1 MVLDAVAK
9 SRSQASTSTTS
20 ESALLRA
27 LEKLK
32 ATAGSETVHHSSD
45 SIVTSETDDSE
56 DEYQPGQKESEQDHA
71 DETTLVTL
79 KNAHR
84 VTQRAMLTMEREGK
98 QRHADE
104 QVGFIIIKR
113 DNNKPDAY
121 GASSETYG
129 PLPWP
134 GVAEAYN
141 KKYDMSVGPAAMEKR
156 ARQHRP
162 AWLAKHPGYPLKI
175 MYAKKP
181 KAQAVRRSKVAALH
195 AQAPCVQA
203 YTNNQKVRG
212 PNEVSHADRPQ
223 MRVDKVE
230 GSISNERIAGWMPP
244 DAIRNRADVHNYI
257 DDLMSAHVE
266 KVVLEVYEAHD
277 SPSEVVIG
285 DLGYLGSSSVVLQQ
299 LMDVDNETTVQVE
312 CSSIEVVQ
320 WYVQCSSAGYL
331 TKAPADSHRGN
342 GSPMDLYCLAAQLQ
356 DDHVCGLILAWW
368 RTLAE
373 KNAEMDLS
381 VENMNLL
388 FETTCYEDPA
398 RGFWVGIAH
407 TAGIAPELVNMG
419 VCNAELIAAIQSR
432 EPKVSD

>member
-1 MVLDAVAK
+1 MALDAVA
-9 SRSQASTSTTS
+9 TS

-27 LEKLK
+27 LERLK
-32 ATAGSETVHHSSD
+32 ATAGPGTVHHSSD
-45 SIVTSETDDSE
+45 SLITGDTDDSE
-56 DEYQPGQKESEQDHA
+56 DEYQPGQKESEQDQA
-71 DETTLVTL
+71 DKTTSVTL
-79 KNAHR
+79 KDNNR
-84 VTQRAMLTMEREGK
+84 VTQRAMLTTEREGK

-121 GASSETYG
+121 GESSETYG

-181 KAQAVRRSKVAALH
+181 KTQAIRRSKVAALH

-203 YTNNQKVRG
+203 YTSNQKIR
-212 PNEVSHADRPQ
+212 
-223 MRVDKVE
+223 MDKGE

-266 KVVLEVYEAHD
+266 KVVLEVHDAHD

-285 DLGYLGSSSVVLQQ
+285 GLEDLGSSSVVLQQ
-299 LMDVDNETTVQVE
+299 LMAADSETTVQVE
-312 CSSIEVVQ
+312 CSSLEVVQ
-320 WYVQCSSAGYL
+320 C
-331 TKAPADSHRGN
+331 
-342 GSPMDLYCLAAQLQ
+342 
-356 DDHVCGLILAWW
+356 
-368 RTLAE
+368 
-373 KNAEMDLS
+373 
-381 VENMNLL
+381 
-388 FETTCYEDPA
+388 F
-398 RGFWVGIAH
+398 
-407 TAGIAPELVNMG
+407 
-419 VCNAELIAAIQSR
+419 
-432 EPKVSD
+432 

>member
-195 AQAPCVQA
+195 AQAPYVQA

-320 WYVQCSSAGYL
+320 WYVQCSSAGCL

-342 GSPMDLYCLAAQLQ
+342 GSLMDLYCLAAQLQ
-356 DDHVCGLILAWW
+356 DDHVCGLILARW

-388 FETTCYEDPA
+388 VETTCYEDPA
-398 RGFWVGIAH
+398 RRFWVGIAH

-419 VCNAELIAAIQSR
+419 V
-432 EPKVSD
+432 

>member
-1 MVLDAVAK
+1 MVLDAVA
-9 SRSQASTSTTS
+9 TS

-27 LEKLK
+27 LEMLK
-32 ATAGSETVHHSSD
+32 ATAGPGTVHHPSD
-45 SIVTSETDDSE
+45 SIVTGETDDSV

-121 GASSETYG
+121 GESSETYG

-181 KAQAVRRSKVAALH
+181 KTQAIRRSKVAALH

-203 YTNNQKVRG
+203 YTSNQKVRG
-212 PNEVSHADRPQ
+212 PTEVSHADRPQ
-223 MRVDKVE
+223 MRVDKRE
-230 GSISNERIAGWMPP
+230 GSVSNERIAGWMPP

-266 KVVLEVYEAHD
+266 RVVLEVHDAHD

-285 DLGYLGSSSVVLQQ
+285 DLEYLGSSSVVLQQ
-299 LMDVDNETTVQVE
+299 LMAADSETTVQVD
-312 CSSIEVVQ
+312 CSSLEVVQ
-320 WYVQCSSAGYL
+320 CSAGCL
-331 TKAPADSHRGN
+331 TKAPVDLHHGN
-342 GSPMDLYCLAAQLQ
+342 GSLMDLYCLAAQLQ
-356 DDHVCGLILAWW
+356 DDDVCGLILTLW
-368 RTLAE
+368 RSLAE
-373 KNAEMDLS
+373 KNVEMDLS
-381 VENMNLL
+381 VESMNLL
-388 FETTCYEDPA
+388 FETTRYEDPA
-398 RGFWVGIAH
+398 RGFWVDIAH
-407 TAGIAPELVNMG
+407 RAKIAPELIKMG
-419 VCNAELIAAIQSR
+419 GCNAELIAAIQSKG
-432 EPKVSD
+432 P

>member
-1 MVLDAVAK
+1 MVLDAVA
-9 SRSQASTSTTS
+9 TS

-27 LEKLK
+27 LEMLK
-32 ATAGSETVHHSSD
+32 ATAGPGTVHHSSD
-45 SIVTSETDDSE
+45 SIVTGETDDSE
-56 DEYQPGQKESEQDHA
+56 DEYQPGQKESEQDQA

-98 QRHADE
+98 QRHAEE

-121 GASSETYG
+121 GESSETYG

-181 KAQAVRRSKVAALH
+181 KTQAIRRSKVAALH

-203 YTNNQKVRG
+203 YTSNQKVRG
-212 PNEVSHADRPQ
+212 PTEVSHADRPQ
-223 MRVDKVE
+223 MRVDKGEV
-230 GSISNERIAGWMPP
+230 SISNERIAGWMPP

-266 KVVLEVYEAHD
+266 KVVLEVHDAHD

-285 DLGYLGSSSVVLQQ
+285 DLEDLGSSSVVLQQ
-299 LMDVDNETTVQVE
+299 LMAADSETTVQVE

-320 WYVQCSSAGYL
+320 WYVQCSSAGCL
-331 TKAPADSHRGN
+331 TKAPAGFHRGN
-342 GSPMDLYCLAAQLQ
+342 GSLMDLYCLAAQLQ
-356 DDHVCGLILAWW
+356 DDHMCGLILARW

-388 FETTCYEDPA
+388 FETTRYEDPA
-398 RGFWVGIAH
+398 RGFWVDIAH
-407 TAGIAPELVNMG
+407 RAGIAPELVNMG

-432 EPKVSD
+432 EPEVSD

>member
-266 KVVLEVYEAHD
+266 KVVLEVYDAHD

-299 LMDVDNETTVQVE
+299 SMDADNETTVQVE

-320 WYVQCSSAGYL
+320 WYVQCSSAGCL

-342 GSPMDLYCLAAQLQ
+342 GSLMDLYCLAAQLQ
-356 DDHVCGLILAWW
+356 DDHVCGLILARW

-388 FETTCYEDPA
+388 VETTCYEDPA
-398 RGFWVGIAH
+398 RRFWVGIAH

-419 VCNAELIAAIQSR
+419 V
-432 EPKVSD
+432 

>member
-1 MVLDAVAK
+1 MVLDAVA
-9 SRSQASTSTTS
+9 TS

-27 LEKLK
+27 LEMLK
-32 ATAGSETVHHSSD
+32 ATAGPGTVHHPSD
-45 SIVTSETDDSE
+45 SIVTGETDDSV

-121 GASSETYG
+121 GESSETYG

-181 KAQAVRRSKVAALH
+181 KTQAIRRSKVAALH

-203 YTNNQKVRG
+203 YTSNQK
-212 PNEVSHADRPQ
+212 
-223 MRVDKVE
+223 MRVDKRE

-266 KVVLEVYEAHD
+266 RVVLEVHDAHD

-285 DLGYLGSSSVVLQQ
+285 DLEYLGSSSVVLQQ
-299 LMDVDNETTVQVE
+299 LMAADSETTVQVD
-312 CSSIEVVQ
+312 CSSLEVVQ
-320 WYVQCSSAGYL
+320 WYVQCSSAGCL
-331 TKAPADSHRGN
+331 TKAPVDLHHGN
-342 GSPMDLYCLAAQLQ
+342 GSLMDLYCLAAQLQ
-356 DDHVCGLILAWW
+356 DDDVCGLILTLW
-368 RTLAE
+368 RSLAE
-373 KNAEMDLS
+373 KNVEMDLS
-381 VENMNLL
+381 VESMNLL
-388 FETTCYEDPA
+388 FETTRYEDPA
-398 RGFWVGIAH
+398 RGFWVDIAH
-407 TAGIAPELVNMG
+407 RAKIAPELIKMG
-419 VCNAELIAAIQSR
+419 GCNAELIAAIQSKG
-432 EPKVSD
+432 P